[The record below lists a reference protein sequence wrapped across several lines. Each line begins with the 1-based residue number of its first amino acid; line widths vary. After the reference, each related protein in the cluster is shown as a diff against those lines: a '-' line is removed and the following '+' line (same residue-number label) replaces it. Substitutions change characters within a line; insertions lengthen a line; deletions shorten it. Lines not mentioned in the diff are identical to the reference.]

1 MENVPSPTPTP
12 APKTFSD
19 VARPGATAANPSS
32 RPLITTNAPEQ
43 KDPMMT
49 TAPISQ
55 PAMNSP
61 VAPVPAALLTPEINP
76 TANTPDSTPVH
87 KLKHDEGHIGHVGKR
102 PIKKRKIIIGF
113 LIFLSLSTAF
123 YIMFL
128 RSASALWR

>member
-1 MENVPSPTPTP
+1 MENTPSPTPT
-12 APKTFSD
+12 PKTFSD

-32 RPLITTNAPEQ
+32 RPLITTNVPEQ

-49 TAPISQ
+49 TSPVSQ
-55 PAMNSP
+55 PSMNNPVAAIP
-61 VAPVPAALLTPEINP
+61 VAPVLTEINP

-113 LIFLSLSTAF
+113 LIFLSLSIAF

-128 RSASALWR
+128 RHASALWR

>member
-1 MENVPSPTPTP
+1 MENTPSPTPT
-12 APKTFSD
+12 PKTFSD

-32 RPLITTNAPEQ
+32 RPLITTNVPEQ

-49 TAPISQ
+49 AAPVSQ
-55 PAMNSP
+55 SVLNNP
-61 VAPVPAALLTPEINP
+61 VAVVPKPQMIPEINP
-76 TANTPDSTPVH
+76 AADTPDSNPVH
-87 KLKHDEGHIGHVGKR
+87 KLKHEEGHIGHVGKR

-113 LIFLSLSTAF
+113 LIFLSLSIAF

>member
-1 MENVPSPTPTP
+1 MENTPSPTTT
-12 APKTFSD
+12 PKTFSD

-32 RPLITTNAPEQ
+32 RPLITTNVPEQ

-49 TAPISQ
+49 TTPVSQ
-55 PAMNSP
+55 PASINP
-61 VAPVPAALLTPEINP
+61 VAVVPAPQLIPEINP
-76 TANTPDSTPVH
+76 AADTPDSTPVH
-87 KLKHDEGHIGHVGKR
+87 KLKHEEGHIGHVGKR

-113 LIFLSLSTAF
+113 LIFLSLSIAF

>member
-1 MENVPSPTPTP
+1 MENTPSPTPT
-12 APKTFSD
+12 PKTFSD

-32 RPLITTNAPEQ
+32 RPLITTNVPEQ

-49 TAPISQ
+49 TVPSTQ
-55 PAMNSP
+55 PTMNNP
-61 VAPVPAALLTPEINP
+61 VAAVPASLLTPEINP
-76 TANTPDSTPVH
+76 TASTPDSTPVH

-113 LIFLSLSTAF
+113 LIFLSLSIAF

-128 RSASALWR
+128 RHASALWR

>member
-1 MENVPSPTPTP
+1 MENTQSPTPT
-12 APKTFSD
+12 PKTFSD

-32 RPLITTNAPEQ
+32 RPLITTNVPEQ

-49 TAPISQ
+49 AAPVSQ
-55 PAMNSP
+55 PASINP
-61 VAPVPAALLTPEINP
+61 VAVVPAPQLIPEINP
-76 TANTPDSTPVH
+76 AADTPDSTPVH
-87 KLKHDEGHIGHVGKR
+87 KLKQEEGHIGHVGKR

-113 LIFLSLSTAF
+113 LIFLSLSIAF

>member
-1 MENVPSPTPTP
+1 MENTPSPTPT
-12 APKTFSD
+12 PKTFSD

-32 RPLITTNAPEQ
+32 RPLITTNTPEQ

-55 PAMNSP
+55 PTSINP
-61 VAPVPAALLTPEINP
+61 VAVVPAPQLIPEINP

-87 KLKHDEGHIGHVGKR
+87 KLKHEEGHIGHVSKR

-113 LIFLSLSTAF
+113 LIFLSLSIAF
-123 YIMFL
+123 YIMFI

>member
-1 MENVPSPTPTP
+1 MENTPSPTPT
-12 APKTFSD
+12 PKTFSD
-19 VARPGATAANPSS
+19 VARPGATAASPSS
-32 RPLITTNAPEQ
+32 RPIITANVPEQ

-49 TAPISQ
+49 TAPLSQ
-55 PAMNSP
+55 PTSSSP
-61 VAPVPAALLTPEINP
+61 VAVVPAPQLIPEINP

-87 KLKHDEGHIGHVGKR
+87 KLKHEEGHIGHVGKR

-113 LIFLSLSTAF
+113 LIFLSLSIAF

>member
-1 MENVPSPTPTP
+1 MENTQSPTPT
-12 APKTFSD
+12 PKTFSD

-32 RPLITTNAPEQ
+32 RPLITTNVPEQ

-49 TAPISQ
+49 AAPVSQ
-55 PAMNSP
+55 PASINP
-61 VAPVPAALLTPEINP
+61 VAVVPAPQLIPEINP

-87 KLKHDEGHIGHVGKR
+87 KLKQEEGHIGHVGKR

-113 LIFLSLSTAF
+113 LIFLSLSIAF